1 MTASHRR
8 STLRDVAA
16 RAGVSVSQASFA
28 LNGTGRVAPVTAAR
42 VRAAA
47 DALGYA
53 ADARARA
60 LRTGHSDVYGVVIR
74 NMRNPLFLD
83 VVRGME
89 ERADVDGAALLI
101 VSTDYSP
108 DREQQALRRLTAQHV
123 SGIAIAPIGGLDRLA
138 EGVRESGWRDSPA
151 RRSLIAF
158 HCSPPDD
165 EESGADGIV
174 TAGPDEVQ
182 AVALALDELRR
193 RGHRA
198 PVLVAAPAD
207 LVADGARERAFL
219 HLCARW
225 GLSGEIL
232 RCPLDAR
239 AVEHLT
245 HRLCEE
251 REHPALIVNSDYLA
265 VGVYAAAAARGAR
278 VGTDLS
284 VIGHDDLATSALL
297 APGLTTIR
305 FDRSG
310 LGRHLMD
317 RLLAPENRSRDT
329 RMPVTLVSR
338 SSVGPR
344 A

>member
-8 STLRDVAA
+8 ATLRDVAA
-16 RAGVSVSQASFA
+16 EAGVSVSQASFA
-28 LNGTGRVAPVTAAR
+28 LNGTGRVAPMTAAR

-47 DALGYA
+47 DTLGYA

-60 LRTGHSDVYGVVIR
+60 LRTGQSDVYGVVIR

-83 VVRGME
+83 ILRGME
-89 ERADVDGAALLI
+89 ERADAAGATLLI
-101 VSTDYSP
+101 VSTNYSP
-108 DREQQALRRLTAQHV
+108 EREQQALRRLTAQHV
-123 SGIAIAPIGGLDRLA
+123 SGIAIAPIGGLDQLA
-138 EGVRESGWRDSPA
+138 DGVRRSGWSDPTATRP
-151 RRSLIAF
+151 LIAF
-158 HCSPPDD
+158 HCSPPETVEDD
-165 EESGADGIV
+165 ADGFA
-174 TAGPDEVQ
+174 TAGPDEKQ

-193 RGHRA
+193 HGHRA
-198 PVLVAAPAD
+198 PVLVAAPTD
-207 LVADGARERAFL
+207 LVADRTREQTFL
-219 HLCARW
+219 RLCAQW

-239 AVEHLT
+239 SIEQLT

-265 VGVYAAAAARGAR
+265 AGVYAAAAARDAR

-310 LGRHLMD
+310 LGRDLMD
-317 RLLAPENRSRDT
+317 RLLVPGDAIRHT
-329 RMPVTLVSR
+329 RMPVTLV
-338 SSVGPR
+338 PR
-344 A
+344 ASVAFR